1 MGMSEITIADRIRG
15 RSVERHIK
23 TSDWAKLFKVTARTW
38 QYWLR
43 EPEKI
48 TIGQLRVIAARL
60 DTSVAALLGEADEKR
75 NG

>member
-1 MGMSEITIADRIRG
+1 MSEITVADRIRG

-23 TSDWAKLFKVTARTW
+23 THDWAKLFKITDRTW

-48 TIGQLRVIAARL
+48 TIGNMRVIAARL
-60 DTSVAALLGEADEKR
+60 DTSVSTLLGETNEDR
-75 NG
+75 DS

>member
-1 MGMSEITIADRIRG
+1 MSEITVADRIRG

-23 TSDWAKLFKVTARTW
+23 TRDWAKLFRVTERTW

-43 EPEKI
+43 SPENI

-60 DTSVAALLGEADEKR
+60 DTSVAALLGESNEES
-75 NG
+75 NS